1 MRARFLNTAP
11 IIALLGLSLAA
22 CAGGGATGGAAGGAL
37 AGAAVGGPVGA
48 VVGGVAGAAVGAA
61 LTPDETTRVRQYVVA
76 QRPPS
81 VRLREEVTVGYRLPT
96 RVALRPLP
104 PDLGVRRSYSY
115 TVVNDRPVLV
125 EPTTREVVYVLD

>member
-1 MRARFLNTAP
+1 MRAQLKMTP
-11 IIALLGLSLAA
+11 MIALLSISVAA

-48 VVGGVAGAAVGAA
+48 VVGGVAGATIGAA
-61 LTPDETTRVRQYVVA
+61 LTPEETTRVRQYVVA
-76 QRPPS
+76 QPAPS

-104 PDLGVRRSYSY
+104 PELGVRRTYSY

-125 EPTTREVVYVLD
+125 EPTTREVVYVFD

>member
-1 MRARFLNTAP
+1 MRTQLNVAAA
-11 IIALLGLSLAA
+11 IALLSISLAA

-48 VVGGVAGAAVGAA
+48 VVGGVAGATIGAA

-76 QRPPS
+76 ERAPS
-81 VRLREEVTVGYRLPT
+81 VRLREEVTVGYRVPT

-104 PDLGVRRSYSY
+104 PELGVSRTYSY
-115 TVVNDRPVLV
+115 TVVNERPVLV
-125 EPTTREVVYVLD
+125 EPATREVVYVFD